1 MNSEKFQAIAQ
12 WILSPVIDLSSKS
25 IPKDEVDDNEPEKSL
40 WNRIGERVLLTLLE
54 TLARLCRALVEWPV
68 CHF

>member
-40 WNRIGERVLLTLLE
+40 WNRIGERVLLTLFWCPR
-54 TLARLCRALVEWPV
+54 TALGCSHWSN
-68 CHF
+68 